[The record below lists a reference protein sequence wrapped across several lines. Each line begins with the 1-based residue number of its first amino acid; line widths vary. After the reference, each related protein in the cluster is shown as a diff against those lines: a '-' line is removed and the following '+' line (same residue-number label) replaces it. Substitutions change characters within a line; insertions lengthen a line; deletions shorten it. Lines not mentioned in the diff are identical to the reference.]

1 MKVFSK
7 LIVAFL
13 SVAAVLSCESTRLE
27 ERLNSLETRNLPVTG
42 MRRLFVNSKTKRF
55 GLRSMKRVITT
66 NPFRW
71 DMSYP

>member
-27 ERLNSLETRNLPVTG
+27 ERLNSLETRIGSLEKAVGQANE
-42 MRRLFVNSKTKRF
+42 NAEA
-55 GLRSMKRVITT
+55 LRKL
-66 NPFRW
+66 
-71 DMSYP
+71 

>member
-27 ERLNSLETRNLPVTG
+27 ERLNSLETRIASLEKAVG
-42 MRRLFVNSKTKRF
+42 A
-55 GLRSMKRVITT
+55 GE
-66 NPFRW
+66 
-71 DMSYP
+71 